1 MVDVAELRDDYLY
14 ADEEGL
20 HDLAVSWRLPQ
31 SCPQPSLRCSA
42 RLERNA
48 DQSLGLDALPL
59 NVMQGK
65 RACQATLLAVVCA
78 ALFVS
83 GADAS
88 GTRVVTVYSIAT
100 GVQYINTADDRARGQ
115 VNNPLD
121 SATNKLAPK
130 SAGTGNGPF
139 PGDVAVY
146 ALNLYSDP
154 VLKRNAGS
162 AVYTCYFGY
171 ARRALCQAYY
181 VLNPA
186 GTLVASGP
194 IDFNTTGFTIVVTG
208 GTKQYLGARG
218 EVRVTAAAKNAQ
230 RVDFQLIT

>member
-1 MVDVAELRDDYLY
+1 MFGAI
-14 ADEEGL
+14 GT
-20 HDLAVSWRLPQ
+20 
-31 SCPQPSLRCSA
+31 
-42 RLERNA
+42 NA
-48 DQSLGLDALPL
+48 NKGSGIHPLPL

-65 RACQATLLAVVCA
+65 RACQGTLLAVVCA

-88 GTRVVTVYSIAT
+88 GTRVVTVYSVAT

-115 VNNPLD
+115 VNNPFD
-121 SATNKLAPK
+121 SATNKLSPK
-130 SAGTGNGPF
+130 SAGTRNGPF

-146 ALNLYSDP
+146 ALSLYSDP
-154 VLKRNAGS
+154 VLKRKTGS

-171 ARRALCQAYY
+171 ARRALCEAYY

-186 GTLVASGP
+186 GTLVGSGP

-208 GTKQYLGARG
+208 GTKKYLGGRG
-218 EVRVTAAAKNAQ
+218 EVHVTAAARNAQ
-230 RVDFQLIT
+230 RVDFQLIA

>member
-1 MVDVAELRDDYLY
+1 
-14 ADEEGL
+14 
-20 HDLAVSWRLPQ
+20 
-31 SCPQPSLRCSA
+31 
-42 RLERNA
+42 
-48 DQSLGLDALPL
+48 
-59 NVMQGK
+59 
-65 RACQATLLAVVCA
+65 
-78 ALFVS
+78 
-83 GADAS
+83 
-88 GTRVVTVYSIAT
+88 
-100 GVQYINTADDRARGQ
+100 
-115 VNNPLD
+115 VNNPLN
-121 SATNKLAPK
+121 SATNRLSPK

-146 ALNLYSDP
+146 ALTLYSDP

-171 ARRALCQAYY
+171 ARRALCEAYY

-208 GTKQYLGARG
+208 GTKKFLGARG
-218 EVRVTAAAKNAQ
+218 EVRVTAAARNAQ